1 MSPKRRKKYEN
12 NAIYMFVYIIT
23 KLMPTKN
30 RSANFGLTLCFF
42 DLGDGVY
49 AYIYHCD
56 PNSKWSIVLEKS
68 MTW

>member
-1 MSPKRRKKYEN
+1 
-12 NAIYMFVYIIT
+12 MFVYIIT